1 MQPNNVTNN
10 PNEQFNNSAQQ
21 PQPQPQP
28 QQAVANQNLNNNYQ
42 ATNQNLNTPPNYTNQ
57 AQINPVQYNQ
67 PNNQQ
72 YVQNNSVKDKPNFG
86 VIALIVLQIM
96 YTMFSF
102 TYMINMFS
110 NNTSLVALKILVLI
124 LFIISTIGYAYLI
137 FQIFLKKYWALMV
150 YIGAMAVTATVEIKD
165 VVAYN
170 NLEWSYIASLIFSFT
185 LLGLSVYLGTMN
197 KKLFN

>member
-10 PNEQFNNSAQQ
+10 PNEHFNNSAQQ